1 MKTLAI
7 RLEDELHA
15 RLTMLAKLSGVTL
28 TDAIRTAIDSYVAQL
43 AANGDL
49 SAKAE
54 AALADI
60 DRAASQQR
68 EAIASLFAP
77 TSSNDAGASNPDK
90 PATRRASRTKR

>member
-7 RLEDELHA
+7 RLDDEVHA

-28 TDAIRTAIDSYVAQL
+28 TDAIRTAIDSYVATL

-49 SAKAE
+49 SAQAE

-60 DRAASQQR
+60 DRQASQQR

-77 TSSNDAGASNPDK
+77 TSPNKSAAASPDK
-90 PATRRASRTKR
+90 PATRRAARTKR